1 MQQFGTEVTAMV
13 DVLSMV
19 RSERHELA
27 DLLAELSPDQWTH
40 DTLCNNWRVR
50 DVAAHVISYDDLTV
64 LQIVKKRVVDAR
76 CSMDRF
82 NALLIDSYARFTTPE
97 LIDLIHRRARPRGY
111 MAALGGTIGLLD
123 AMIHQQDIRRPLG
136 TPRSIPAERLEIALQ
151 RSLYVPML
159 RAAWRSRGLRL
170 IATDVD
176 WTYGSGLEVRA
187 SGEALLMS
195 LAGRRAA
202 FTEIAGPGANTLLRR
217 LG

>member
-1 MQQFGTEVTAMV
+1 
-13 DVLSMV
+13 
-19 RSERHELA
+19 
-27 DLLAELSPDQWTH
+27 
-40 DTLCNNWRVR
+40 
-50 DVAAHVISYDDLTV
+50 
-64 LQIVKKRVVDAR
+64 
-76 CSMDRF
+76 MDRF

-111 MAALGGTIGLLD
+111 MAALEGTIGLLD

-136 TPRSIPAERLEIALQ
+136 MPRSIPAERLEIALE

-176 WTYGSGLEVRA
+176 WTHGSGLEVRA
-187 SGEALLMS
+187 TGEAFLMS

-202 FTEIAGPGANTLLRR
+202 FSEIAGFFGYRLIDWFEHEDGNQSTCSPRVVRVRLEGVHGTIPPDRSLVTDEFASEVVADRR
-217 LG
+217 QIL